1 MTTLNISTM
10 SSPKSFEV
18 MERSILELQ
27 AAQDAG
33 EVSARS
39 LVKAYIDRITAYDQS
54 SPRLNSIV
62 TLNPNALSDA
72 DMLDCERVSKGARGP
87 LHGIPVLV
95 KDNFDTMDMPT
106 TGGTLA
112 LAGMRPTRDAYQIRR
127 LREAGA
133 IILGKTT
140 LHELASGV
148 TTVASLTGFT
158 RNPYDLR
165 RVPGGSSG
173 GTAAAVAASF
183 AAAGMGTDTCG
194 SIRIPAAN
202 QNLVGLRVTSG
213 LSSRAGIIP
222 LSSTQDVAGPITRSM
237 TDLAIMLDA
246 TVGLDADDATTLDA
260 PLHVSPSYRS
270 FLDPNGL
277 KGARIGVLGAL
288 FGAGRDE
295 EEVST
300 VVRKALD
307 GMKNQGAELVD
318 VSIAD
323 LETLMRDASVIDH
336 EFKFDL
342 ADYLAKQPD
351 APVRS
356 LEEIIEKGLYHVQLD
371 PVFRRRNA
379 PAERCSKAYLA
390 ALEKRTVLKKR
401 VLAALREHRLDA
413 IAYPVMRRKPAL
425 LGEAQLAINSQLSS
439 NTGLPALSAPAGFTD
454 DDVPIGLE
462 LLGADFSE
470 PVLIR
475 LGYAW
480 EQAVQLRRAPFSTP
494 RLVGSRAPAV
504 VTFTTVIATRLGKT
518 FARAQFAYDTTTGG
532 LRYDVSVGNSQEQE
546 VVAVTIQH
554 DLQGQTGPVI
564 AVLLRQG
571 QCSASDI
578 VLLASKER
586 EALTV
591 GRMFLHL
598 YTREGLPGS
607 VCTAIVLPDQ

>member
-1 MTTLNISTM
+1 MSTPTL
-10 SSPKSFEV
+10 FEV
-18 MERSILELQ
+18 VELSILELQ

-39 LVKAYIDRITAYDQS
+39 LVEAYIARIAAYDQS
-54 SPRLNSIV
+54 RPRLNSIV
-62 TLNPNALSDA
+62 TLNPNALYDA

-95 KDNFDTMDMPT
+95 KDNFDTADMPT

-133 IILGKTT
+133 VILGKTT

-158 RNPYDLR
+158 RNPYDLG

-173 GTAAAVAASF
+173 GTAVAVAASF

-202 QNLVGLRVTSG
+202 LNLVGLRVTSG
-213 LSSRAGIIP
+213 LSSRTGIIP
-222 LSSTQDVAGPITRSM
+222 LSRTQDVAGPVARSM

-246 TVGLDADDATTLDA
+246 TVGRDMDDVTTLDA
-260 PLHVSPSYRS
+260 LLYVPQSYRS

-288 FGAGRDE
+288 FGTARDE

-300 VVRKALD
+300 VVRKAID
-307 GMKNQGAELVD
+307 AMKNQGAQLVD
-318 VSIAD
+318 VSIPD
-323 LETLMRDASVIDH
+323 LVTLMRDASVIDY

-356 LEEIIEKGLYHVQLD
+356 LEQIIEKGLYHVQLD
-371 PVFRRRNA
+371 SVFRRRNA
-379 PAERCSKAYLA
+379 PVKRCSVAYLT
-390 ALEKRTVLKKR
+390 ALEKRDVLKKR
-401 VLAALREHRLDA
+401 VLAILCEHRLDA
-413 IAYPVMRRKPAL
+413 IAYPIMRRKPAL

-439 NTGLPALSAPAGFTD
+439 NTGLPALSVPAGFTD

-480 EQAVQLRRAPFSTP
+480 EQAVQLHRAPFSTP
-494 RLVGSRAPAV
+494 RLVAGRAPPV
-504 VTFTTVIATRLGKT
+504 VSFTTATETRLGKP
-518 FARAQFAYDTTTGG
+518 FVRAQFEYDPTTGG
-532 LRYDVSVGNSQEQE
+532 LHYEVSVGNVQERE
-546 VVAVTIQH
+546 VAAVTIQR
-554 DLQGQTGPVI
+554 DFQGQTGPVI

-571 QCSASDI
+571 QCSASDM
-578 VLLASKER
+578 VLLGSKER
-586 EALTV
+586 QALMA
-591 GRMFLHL
+591 GQIFLHL
-598 YTREGLPGS
+598 HTQGGLLDA
-607 VCTAIVLPDQ
+607 VRAAILLPV